1 MRKMR
6 SKIPPPAK
14 PSDRVLSEF
23 AVEVAPAPDLLQG
36 KIGLGNSAGSG
47 AYLIIVKRG
56 MGFFYRERVREVCLQ
71 AFRAYSRFCS
81 KVFPFISYARLDLD

>member
-6 SKIPPPAK
+6 SKRPPKPPL
-14 PSDRVLSEF
+14 PSDRVESEF

-47 AYLIIVKRG
+47 AYLIIMKRG
-56 MGFFYRERVREVCLQ
+56 KGFFSFLEV
-71 AFRAYSRFCS
+71 
-81 KVFPFISYARLDLD
+81 D